1 MNKIATLLIIPT
13 IALCQPGKPLGPG
26 GQYGNRMEMMMVWK
40 MTEYLNL
47 NEDQA
52 EKLFPRMRRQRVQMK
67 DYFDSEKELF
77 DEYLSKIKKGEKISQ
92 SEVNLLY
99 KKMEDLN
106 TKKSDTR
113 MKFFKSIDD
122 ILDPSQQIMYLTF
135 EPYLKEQAQKGMKER
150 YRKKPNSKMKQGKR
164 RR

>member
-1 MNKIATLLIIPT
+1 MDFEQLKKEVTSTYFISTYITVFIILFIFTSLIKFIGSLPMLLILTFILT
-13 IALCQPGKPLGPG
+13 W
-26 GQYGNRMEMMMVWK
+26 YV
-40 MTEYLNL
+40 
-47 NEDQA
+47 
-52 EKLFPRMRRQRVQMK
+52 V
-67 DYFDSEKELF
+67 
-77 DEYLSKIKKGEKISQ
+77 KKGEKISQ

-106 TKKSDTR
+106 TKKSDSR